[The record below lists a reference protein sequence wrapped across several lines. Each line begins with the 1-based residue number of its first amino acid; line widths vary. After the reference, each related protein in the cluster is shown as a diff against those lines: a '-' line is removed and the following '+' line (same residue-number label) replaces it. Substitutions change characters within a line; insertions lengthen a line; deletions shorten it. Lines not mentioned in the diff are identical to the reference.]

1 MLGYIPNSIDLLYLL
16 DRILVTPLYLITVLT
31 RRKFIRKT
39 LAAGLCLLTVP
50 ILGFYEG
57 SEFQFAQVKY
67 DGNWDPRPRAHNRLL
82 SALELR
88 TSVQVSYDRKV
99 VSLTDPDLFNYPFLY
114 LAGERGFNPFTP
126 EERRKLRNFLNLGG
140 TLIIDDVSGEENS
153 SFDKQIREEMVN
165 IIPEVP
171 LTPIDRDHVVFKS
184 FYLLNSVSGRKVIQP
199 YLEGIT
205 FRDEDRTSVIY
216 SRNDLG
222 GAWSEDEFGKWEYE
236 VIPGGEAQ
244 RERAIRLGIN
254 IVMYALTGNYKK
266 DQVHTPFIKRRQL
279 NF

>member
-1 MLGYIPNSIDLLYLL
+1 MRIGRKLSAFILAISLFPLLGL
-16 DRILVTPLYLITVLT
+16 
-31 RRKFIRKT
+31 
-39 LAAGLCLLTVP
+39 
-50 ILGFYEG
+50 YEG
-57 SEFQFAQVKY
+57 SQFQFAQVTY
-67 DGNWDPRPRAHNRLL
+67 NGDSDPRPRAYKRLMN
-82 SALELR
+82 SLELR
-88 TSVQVSYDRKV
+88 TSVQVADHRKK
-99 VSLTDPDLFNYPFLY
+99 VSLDDTNLLNYPFLY
-114 LAGERGFNPFTP
+114 LAGNSNFESFTP
-126 EERRKLRNFLNLGG
+126 DERRKLRKFLKLGG
-140 TLIIDDVSGEENS
+140 TLIIDDVSGADDSN
-153 SFDKQIREEMVN
+153 FDTQIRKELVN

-171 LTPIDRDHVVFKS
+171 LTPIQNDHVVFRS
-184 FYLLNSVSGRKVIQP
+184 FYLLNSVSGRKVMQP

-205 FRDEDRTSVIY
+205 FRDEDRTAVFY

-254 IVMYALTGNYKK
+254 MIMYALTGNYKK

>member
-1 MLGYIPNSIDLLYLL
+1 MIISLLGL
-16 DRILVTPLYLITVLT
+16 
-31 RRKFIRKT
+31 
-39 LAAGLCLLTVP
+39 
-50 ILGFYEG
+50 YEG
-57 SEFQFAQVKY
+57 SQFQFAQVKY
-67 DGNWDPRPRAHNRLL
+67 SGDSDPRPRAYKRLM
-82 SALELR
+82 SSLELR
-88 TSVQVSYDRKV
+88 TSVQVSDKRKAL
-99 VSLTDPDLFNYPFLY
+99 SLDDPNLFNYPFLY
-114 LAGERGFNPFTP
+114 LAGDSNFASFSP
-126 EERRKLRNFLNLGG
+126 EERRKLRKFLKLGG
-140 TLIIDDVSGEENS
+140 TLIIDDVSGTDKSN
-153 SFDKQIREEMVN
+153 FDTQIRKELVN

-171 LTPIDRDHVVFKS
+171 LTPIGNDHVVFRS

-205 FRDEDRTSVIY
+205 FGDEDRTAVFY

-254 IVMYALTGNYKK
+254 MIMYALTGNYKK